1 MKWLYFLGNPH
12 THTHLVFYSYI
23 TPSYYYHEDAIP
35 HEIAAYSQKQLHY
48 CKCMAESCAMA
59 WLPILQS
66 EDIKPEWDHRYDQL
80 ISGKKSGSTVP
91 FYVENETN
99 EDENYEG
106 ESGEK
111 HASEGRY
118 DAFEIDD

>member
-1 MKWLYFLGNPH
+1 
-12 THTHLVFYSYI
+12 
-23 TPSYYYHEDAIP
+23 
-35 HEIAAYSQKQLHY
+35 
-48 CKCMAESCAMA
+48 MA
-59 WLPILQS
+59 WLLFLQS
-66 EDIKPEWDHRYDQL
+66 EDIKPEWEHRYDQL

-91 FYVENETN
+91 LYVENETN

-106 ESGEK
+106 ESGEE